1 LGPCT
6 VPYLFS
12 CQAEFS
18 FVFFFNQAL
27 ESQSLTKQGLGF
39 LYTVDGND
47 KTRFDDD
54 EYDVRSVLFF

>member
-1 LGPCT
+1 L
-6 VPYLFS
+6 
-12 CQAEFS
+12 S
-18 FVFFFNQAL
+18 FFFFNQAS

-54 EYDVRSVLFF
+54 EYDVRSFLLM